1 MTKKVSFTA
10 LEKEI
15 TPEFREKINH
25 AEGVIDLENF
35 YSRTMVKLLDVAL
48 EGAVKLMPDD
58 VQLDPEAAC
67 GYELS
72 NKLRNHPAFRER
84 AANSDLETILERFA
98 SAVKSRYRHFRKHP
112 ERPISK
118 VRN

>member
-35 YSRTMVKLLDVAL
+35 YSRIMIKLLGAAL

-58 VQLDPEAAC
+58 VQLDPDSKC
-67 GYELS
+67 GYRLS
-72 NKLRNHPAFRER
+72 QKLLEHPAFRER

-98 SAVKSRYRHFRKHP
+98 SAVNSRYRHFRKHP
-112 ERPISK
+112 ERPMSK
-118 VRN
+118 GRN

>member
-10 LEKEI
+10 LEKEV

-35 YSRTMVKLLDVAL
+35 YSRIMVKLLETAL
-48 EGAVKLMPDD
+48 EGAVKLVPDD
-58 VQLDPEAAC
+58 IQLDPNS
-67 GYELS
+67 ELGFQLS
-72 NKLRNHPAFRER
+72 HRLREHPAYMER
-84 AANSDLETILERFA
+84 AGNSDLETILHRFA
-98 SAVKSRYRHFRKHP
+98 CAVKSRYRHFRKHP

-118 VRN
+118 ARN

>member
-10 LEKEI
+10 LEKEF

-35 YSRTMVKLLDVAL
+35 YSRTMMKLLGTAL
-48 EGAVKLMPDD
+48 EGAVKLVPDD
-58 VQLDPEAAC
+58 IQLDPDSKR
-67 GYELS
+67 GYRLS
-72 NKLRNHPAFRER
+72 VKLREHPAFRER

-112 ERPISK
+112 ERPITK
-118 VRN
+118 ARN